1 MIFMNPKRASLFIGL
16 VLVAAIAGV
25 LGGLVFTSKPSNK
38 AVAQSVFANGSQ
50 NGVAVSGEG
59 WVLVKPDLMRFNVG
73 VTLKAATVTD
83 AQKQAADK
91 MDVITAA
98 LKAQNIKDEDIQTSG
113 YSLSPNYIYNQGQ
126 SPILDGYN
134 VNSTIAVTV
143 RDLNKAGA
151 ILDEVGKAGANQI
164 YGITFGRD
172 KEIDLIKQA
181 RVSAMADAR
190 TKAEQLAQ
198 AGGFTLG
205 GVINVA
211 EIGASSSSNDYLKAQ
226 PVAMP
231 SGGGDTSTAIQ
242 GGQFKV
248 VVNVQVTYAIK

>member
-1 MIFMNPKRASLFIGL
+1 MNLKRVSLFIGL

-25 LGGLVFTSKPSNK
+25 LGGLVFTSKPSNS
-38 AVAQSVFANGSQ
+38 AEAQSAATGGSQ

-59 WVLVKPDLMRFNVG
+59 WVMVKPDLLSFNVG
-73 VTLKAATVTD
+73 VTLKASTVTD

-91 MDVITAA
+91 MDGINAA

-113 YSLSPNYIYNQGQ
+113 YSLNPNYIYNQGQ
-126 SPILDGYN
+126 SPRLDGYN
-134 VNSTIAVTV
+134 INSTIIVTV

-211 EIGASSSSNDYLKAQ
+211 ETGTSRSNDYLKAQ

-231 SGGGDTSTAIQ
+231 SGGGDTSTAIE

>member
-1 MIFMNPKRASLFIGL
+1 MNLKRASLFIGV

-25 LGGLVFTSKPSNK
+25 LGGLIFTSKPSNN
-38 AVAQSVFANGSQ
+38 AVAQSVSANGSQ

-59 WVLVKPDLMRFNVG
+59 WVLVKPDLLRFNVG

-83 AQKQAADK
+83 AQKQTADK

-113 YSLSPNYIYNQGQ
+113 YSVNPNYIYNQGQ

-164 YGITFGRD
+164 YGIAFGRD

-190 TKAEQLAQ
+190 TKAEQLSQ

-205 GVINVA
+205 GVINVT
-211 EIGASSSSNDYLKAQ
+211 EIGASRSNDYAKDQ
-226 PVAMP
+226 MVAMP
-231 SGGGDTSTAIQ
+231 SGGGDTSTTIQ